1 MNKYFN
7 ELILKIYINILKS
20 YILFNQLSLLSLKFY
35 FNPRKKNKKFTNV
48 ERFYE
53 KSLHKNVITISKL
66 FFVFYLFFYIFLSI
80 NVLLFLI
87 QSLSLTHIPLCS
99 LEICISST
107 YTLPRPETVK
117 IICCSC
123 GSINWTMKFS
133 IIFVLNKNHLKYSD
147 NFSIVFLTHY

>member
-7 ELILKIYINILKS
+7 ELILIYLKS
-20 YILFNQLSLLSLKFY
+20 YILFNQLSLLSLKSY
-35 FNPRKKNKKFTNV
+35 FNPWEKNKNLTNV

-53 KSLHKNVITISKL
+53 RSLHKNVITISEL
-66 FFVFYLFFYIFLSI
+66 FFVSYPFFLYFFFFFQLKF
-80 NVLLFLI
+80 LFLI

-123 GSINWTMKFS
+123 GFINE
-133 IIFVLNKNHLKYSD
+133 IFY
-147 NFSIVFLTHY
+147 NFCFK